1 MRIRLGVEAN
11 FEPTPK
17 ATEKVVLAEMREAQL
32 VLDNALAATRIA
44 NLEQQNA
51 AMLLEIAR
59 LKGGLV

>member
-1 MRIRLGVEAN
+1 MRIRLGIEAN

-17 ATEKVVLAEMREAQL
+17 AVQKAALSEMREAQL
-32 VLDNALAATRIA
+32 VLENAMAVARIA
-44 NLEQQNA
+44 SLEQQNA